1 MFCFL
6 KIFFIYM
13 QVNTTGYTCPNIIVM
28 YHRGVNSLNLPPQ
41 DAYELL
47 QKDSVAFEYLWL
59 QCCNDVVQVCG
70 MRMKIRK
77 SFFIS
82 IFVLLITLILS
93 FPYQERFSP
102 ELNSEVAVRLAALH
116 IHQHAVSNG
125 LNAGN
130 KVFTLSLIYL
140 LLEWSI
146 VHTCRSL

>member
-1 MFCFL
+1 
-6 KIFFIYM
+6 
-13 QVNTTGYTCPNIIVM
+13 M

-70 MRMKIRK
+70 IRMKIRK
-77 SFFIS
+77 SLSIS
-82 IFVLLITLILS
+82 ILVVLITLILT
-93 FPYQERFSP
+93 FPCQERFSP

-130 KVFTLSLIYL
+130 KVFTFSFTYL
-140 LLEWSI
+140 LCNGPYFILVGHSKGGGEGDRPGA
-146 VHTCRSL
+146 VCAFQPV